1 MNKNEQIY
9 KMRNDDQQINIFDVY
24 CNSVSK
30 LTWIED
36 MCNT

>member
-1 MNKNEQIY
+1 MNKYEQIY

-30 LTWIED
+30 LT
-36 MCNT
+36 